1 MRSRNTARTLAAAAA
16 LLAALLSTTPTA
28 AAESP
33 GEHIANALHDSP
45 VYVADAYKDAVPPTR
60 QRQLVNQITATGLP
74 IKVVLTPLTKGDDF
88 DGEANTLASVV
99 HDRLGLRKFILI
111 TTDGDF
117 TNSLNG
123 YEWPSDTHQTHDAV
137 AAAGFLDETRDAG
150 LADLTSKAVALV
162 AEGNGTRVY
171 EEAMQDLGDP
181 PPASSPAPKQGA
193 HSTTWTWPLLTIPL
207 LALLTLGAL
216 LLARRRSSRSS
227 RSGSSRTPNPRPPSP
242 FSYPQA
248 VFAAARTADES
259 ALRRRAGQEV
269 IALGESAQAA
279 NAANTPSLGR
289 ALDAYAAA
297 AKVLDAAQD
306 IPDLAGVLA
315 LVTEGRDALTNTP
328 HPLPLCFFNPLH
340 GRATNRTT
348 WRPLGRTARA
358 QIATCPTCTTALRH
372 HRAPETLTDADG
384 MPYFEAPH
392 EQSVWA
398 ATGYGSL
405 LRGGDS
411 LTERVTRGDFTRTQ
425 GGRFDPR

>member
-1 MRSRNTARTLAAAAA
+1 MRSRNTARALAAAAA
-16 LLAALLSTTPTA
+16 LLAALLATTPTA

-45 VYVADAYKDAVPPTR
+45 VYVADAYEDAVPPTR

-137 AAAGFLDETRDAG
+137 AAAGFLDEMRDAG
-150 LADLTSKAVALV
+150 LADLTSKAVELV

-171 EEAMQDLGDP
+171 EEALSDLGDP
-181 PPASSPAPKQGA
+181 PPTSSPTPNPGT
-193 HSTTWTWPLLTIPL
+193 HNTTWTWPLLTIPL
-207 LALLTLGAL
+207 LALPALGAL
-216 LLARRRSSRSS
+216 LLVRRRRGRSA
-227 RSGSSRTPNPRPPSP
+227 RGRTPESRPPSP
-242 FSYPQA
+242 FAYPQA
-248 VFAAARTADES
+248 VFAAARAADES
-259 ALRRRAGQEV
+259 ALRRRAEREV

-279 NAANTPSLGR
+279 DAANTPALGR

-358 QIATCPTCTTALRH
+358 QVATCPTCTTALRH

-405 LRGGDS
+405 LRGEDS

-425 GGRFDPR
+425 GGRSGPH